1 MTSKHEN
8 LTINYKFSQPVLD
21 SLLFSAEMDY
31 EHRTVG
37 SRDFH
42 HETGKPYYVTEG
54 ARVLVYHDNIAQ
66 GMEEFHQKR
75 LEGYTLANIPD
86 FTAGGFDGFSVIRPS
101 IRFEMRKPDALIA
114 EELKPIFARIEAEY
128 RAELEAKH
136 AAFIEALAERE
147 IAREDQKE
155 IDRLAAIEA
164 EKVVVRGQRVAALKA
179 ELAKTHTIE
188 DAPKPTKGKA
198 K

>member
-21 SLLFSAEMDY
+21 SLLFSAEMNY
-31 EHRTVG
+31 EHRSVG

-86 FTAGGFDGFSVIRPS
+86 FTAGGFDGYSVIRPS
-101 IRFEMRKPDALIA
+101 VRFEMRKPDALIA
-114 EELKPIFARIEAEY
+114 EELKPIFARIETEY

-136 AAFIEALAERE
+136 AAFIEALAARE

-155 IDRLAAIEA
+155 IDRLAAITAKA
-164 EKVVVRGQRVAALKA
+164 EVKRGQRIQALKK
-179 ELAKTHTIE
+179 ELAVE
-188 DAPKPTKGKA
+188 FPA
-198 K
+198 

>member
-54 ARVLVYHDNIAQ
+54 ARILVYHDNIAQ

-86 FTAGGFDGFSVIRPS
+86 FTAGGFDGYSVIRPS

-114 EELKPIFARIEAEY
+114 EELQPIFARIEAEY

-136 AAFIEALAERE
+136 AAFIQALVERE
-147 IAREDQKE
+147 LRKE
-155 IDRLAAIEA
+155 EQVELDRLAEIAKKA
-164 EKVVVRGQRVAALKA
+164 EVKRGQRVAALKK
-179 ELAKTHTIE
+179 ELAVE
-188 DAPKPTKGKA
+188 FPA
-198 K
+198 